1 MGLALKGEEVWWE
14 CCLRRCGSA
23 FSALPGRSNGTLGS
37 DLSRM
42 LSTRHWPPWLSRG
55 NLERTPILIC
65 SVLLQKW
72 CKRNRSFRTS
82 RALHSKGDF
91 LIEDSAP
98 ILAGAK
104 WVPVE
109 HTDLAWRGGLFTGVQ
124 QGNQGSGKY
133 LAGLGAVDIETRA
146 SLGIIA
152 MDRLKEVLGRCCILR
167 GEREADR
174 KTSRQAASK
183 TGGRERTRIEPLRKL
198 TERSATDSM
207 PRGVR
212 KSVHRGSGQLLLFW
226 GDFRW
231 IPAPT
236 AAKSGRSGRRLGEAG
251 VGFAAGRRI
260 PRDKNAVQAD
270 QGKNLD
276 NPRRCVHD

>member
-1 MGLALKGEEVWWE
+1 MKAACLGRIHGFGLRV
-14 CCLRRCGSA
+14 RRFGGSA
-23 FSALPGRSNGTLGS
+23 VCGGAALLFQLFPQIKRNLGIRLVQ
-37 DLSRM
+37 DVVDAPLAA
-42 LSTRHWPPWLSRG
+42 LAEQG

-109 HTDLAWRGGLFTGVQ
+109 HTDLAWTGGLFTGVQ

-133 LAGLGAVDIETRA
+133 FAGLGAVDIETRA

-207 PRGVR
+207 PERSSEIRAPG
-212 KSVHRGSGQLLLFW
+212 
-226 GDFRW
+226 FR
-231 IPAPT
+231 PA
-236 AAKSGRSGRRLGEAG
+236 AAVLGR
-251 VGFAAGRRI
+251 F
-260 PRDKNAVQAD
+260 
-270 QGKNLD
+270 
-276 NPRRCVHD
+276 